1 MGLVFKTEEERNPTN
16 QAPAP
21 SVMSECDKIKEE
33 RDLMNQ
39 FLEELGH
46 AVTYDLWLSAKEEV
60 KKMQQSYEQNG
71 GFEEV
76 Q

>member
-1 MGLVFKTEEERNPTN
+1 MGLTFLSSEERNPTN
-16 QAPAP
+16 QSSAQP
-21 SVMSECDKIKEE
+21 VVSECDKIKEE